1 MEQEFAKNTYVLQE
15 DEKIGSVKI
24 ADDVVAM
31 IAALAATEVEGVAA
45 MSGNMTHEFL
55 SKVGVKNAAKGTRVE
70 VLQQKVKV
78 DLAITIEYGFN
89 IPATCQRVQSK
100 VKNAVENMT
109 GLEVT
114 DVNIRIAGI
123 NVAKDREDKAEVY
136 MSRREL
142 REQIFKLLFRI
153 EFNSPEEMPEQEQL
167 FFEDSCEAD
176 GADEEYISSKYRKIA
191 EKLETIDEM

>member
-1 MEQEFAKNTYVLQE
+1 MEQEFGKNTFVLQE
-15 DEKIGSVKI
+15 NEEIGSVKI

-45 MSGNMTHEFL
+45 MSGNMTNEFL
-55 SKVGVKNAAKGTRVE
+55 SRVGVRNTAKGTRVE
-70 VLQQKVKV
+70 VLQKKVKV

-89 IPATCQRVQSK
+89 IPATCQRVQTK

-123 NVAKDREDKAEVY
+123 NV
-136 MSRREL
+136 
-142 REQIFKLLFRI
+142 
-153 EFNSPEEMPEQEQL
+153 
-167 FFEDSCEAD
+167 
-176 GADEEYISSKYRKIA
+176 SK
-191 EKLETIDEM
+191 EK

>member
-1 MEQEFAKNTYVLQE
+1 MDRIGVRKKGMVWQMEQEFSKNTFVLQE
-15 DEKIGSVKI
+15 NEEIGSVKI

-45 MSGNMTHEFL
+45 MSNNMTNEFL
-55 SKVGVKNAAKGTRVE
+55 SRVGVKNSAKGTRVE
-70 VLQQKVKV
+70 VIQKKVKV

-89 IPATCQRVQSK
+89 IPATCQRVQTK

-123 NVAKDREDKAEVY
+123 NV
-136 MSRREL
+136 
-142 REQIFKLLFRI
+142 
-153 EFNSPEEMPEQEQL
+153 
-167 FFEDSCEAD
+167 
-176 GADEEYISSKYRKIA
+176 SK
-191 EKLETIDEM
+191 EK

>member
-1 MEQEFAKNTYVLQE
+1 MEQELEKSYVLQE
-15 DEKIGSVKI
+15 DENLGSVKI

-45 MSGNMTHEFL
+45 MSGNMTNELL
-55 SKVGVKNAAKGTRVE
+55 SRVGVRNAAKGTRVE
-70 VLQQKVKV
+70 VLQKRVKV

-89 IPATCQRVQSK
+89 IPATCQRVQTK

-123 NVAKDREDKAEVY
+123 NVSKDR
-136 MSRREL
+136 
-142 REQIFKLLFRI
+142 
-153 EFNSPEEMPEQEQL
+153 
-167 FFEDSCEAD
+167 
-176 GADEEYISSKYRKIA
+176 
-191 EKLETIDEM
+191 

>member
-1 MEQEFAKNTYVLQE
+1 MDKIGVHKKGMVWQMEQEFSKNTFVLQE
-15 DEKIGSVKI
+15 NEEIGSVKI

-45 MSGNMTHEFL
+45 MSNNMTNEFL
-55 SKVGVKNAAKGTRVE
+55 SRVGVKNSARGTRVE
-70 VLQQKVKV
+70 VIQKKVKV

-89 IPATCQRVQSK
+89 IPATCQRVQTK

-123 NVAKDREDKAEVY
+123 NV
-136 MSRREL
+136 
-142 REQIFKLLFRI
+142 
-153 EFNSPEEMPEQEQL
+153 
-167 FFEDSCEAD
+167 
-176 GADEEYISSKYRKIA
+176 SK
-191 EKLETIDEM
+191 EK

>member
-1 MEQEFAKNTYVLQE
+1 MVWLLQQEFSKNTFVLQE
-15 DEKIGSVKI
+15 NEEIGSVKI

-45 MSGNMTHEFL
+45 MSGNMTNEFL
-55 SKVGVKNAAKGTRVE
+55 SRVGVRNAAKGTRVE
-70 VLQQKVKV
+70 VIQKKVKV

-89 IPATCQRVQSK
+89 IPATCQRVQTK

-123 NVAKDREDKAEVY
+123 NVAK
-136 MSRREL
+136 
-142 REQIFKLLFRI
+142 
-153 EFNSPEEMPEQEQL
+153 
-167 FFEDSCEAD
+167 
-176 GADEEYISSKYRKIA
+176 
-191 EKLETIDEM
+191 EK

>member
-1 MEQEFAKNTYVLQE
+1 MVWLMEQEFSKDTFVLQE
-15 DEKIGSVKI
+15 NEEIGSVKI

-45 MSGNMTHEFL
+45 MSGNMTNEFL
-55 SKVGVKNAAKGTRVE
+55 SRVGVRNAAKGTRVE
-70 VLQQKVKV
+70 VFQKKVKV

-89 IPATCQRVQSK
+89 IPATCQRVQTK

-123 NVAKDREDKAEVY
+123 NVAK
-136 MSRREL
+136 
-142 REQIFKLLFRI
+142 
-153 EFNSPEEMPEQEQL
+153 
-167 FFEDSCEAD
+167 
-176 GADEEYISSKYRKIA
+176 
-191 EKLETIDEM
+191 EK

>member
-1 MEQEFAKNTYVLQE
+1 MEQEFSKNTFVLQE
-15 DEKIGSVKI
+15 NEEIGSVKI

-45 MSGNMTHEFL
+45 LSGNMTNEFL
-55 SKVGVKNAAKGTRVE
+55 SRVGVRNAAKGTRVE
-70 VLQQKVKV
+70 VIQKKVKV

-89 IPATCQRVQSK
+89 IPATCQRVQTK

-123 NVAKDREDKAEVY
+123 NVAKDK
-136 MSRREL
+136 
-142 REQIFKLLFRI
+142 
-153 EFNSPEEMPEQEQL
+153 
-167 FFEDSCEAD
+167 
-176 GADEEYISSKYRKIA
+176 
-191 EKLETIDEM
+191 

>member
-1 MEQEFAKNTYVLQE
+1 MVWRMEQEFSKNTFVLQE
-15 DEKIGSVKI
+15 NEEIGSVKI

-45 MSGNMTHEFL
+45 MSGNMTNEFL
-55 SKVGVKNAAKGTRVE
+55 SRVGVKNAAKGTRVE
-70 VLQQKVKV
+70 VLQKKVKV

-89 IPATCQRVQSK
+89 IPATCQRVQTK

-123 NVAKDREDKAEVY
+123 NV
-136 MSRREL
+136 
-142 REQIFKLLFRI
+142 
-153 EFNSPEEMPEQEQL
+153 
-167 FFEDSCEAD
+167 
-176 GADEEYISSKYRKIA
+176 SK
-191 EKLETIDEM
+191 EK

>member
-1 MEQEFAKNTYVLQE
+1 MEQELNKNSYALQE
-15 DEKIGSVKI
+15 NEELGSVKI

-45 MSGNMTHEFL
+45 MSGNMTNELL
-55 SKVGVKNAAKGTRVE
+55 SRVGVKNAAKGTRVE
-70 VLQQKVKV
+70 VLQKKVKV

-89 IPATCQRVQSK
+89 IPATCQRVQAK

-123 NVAKDREDKAEVY
+123 NVSKDR
-136 MSRREL
+136 
-142 REQIFKLLFRI
+142 
-153 EFNSPEEMPEQEQL
+153 
-167 FFEDSCEAD
+167 
-176 GADEEYISSKYRKIA
+176 
-191 EKLETIDEM
+191 